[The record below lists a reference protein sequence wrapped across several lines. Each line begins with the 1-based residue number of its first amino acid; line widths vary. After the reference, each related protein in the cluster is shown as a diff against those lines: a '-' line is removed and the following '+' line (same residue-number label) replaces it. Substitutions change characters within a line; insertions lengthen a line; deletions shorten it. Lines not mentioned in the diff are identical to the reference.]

1 MSNSIQKIHNSLL
14 CQLNSKNKCIPII
27 KTVITEFISGIYVYS
42 SLYRINMINKQFYK
56 CHPKKLT
63 VLAQRRAPL
72 WSIRVVQL
80 LSSFVRMGCLLIRI
94 RCQLCSTHLEERG
107 VVWKQ
112 KCYCCNKHTVTMCLF
127 PSVDEHESTVNI

>member
-63 VLAQRRAPL
+63 VSAQRRAPL
-72 WSIRVVQL
+72 WSIRDVQL
-80 LSSFVRMGCLLIRI
+80 LSSFVRMGCLINTYKVSTN
-94 RCQLCSTHLEERG
+94 STHLEERG

-112 KCYCCNKHTVTMCLF
+112 KCYCCNKHTVTMCFL